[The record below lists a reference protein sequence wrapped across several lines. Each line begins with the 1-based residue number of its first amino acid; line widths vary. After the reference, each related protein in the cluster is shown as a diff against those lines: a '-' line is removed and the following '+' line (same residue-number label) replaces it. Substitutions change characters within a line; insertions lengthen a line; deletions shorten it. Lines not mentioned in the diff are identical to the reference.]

1 MERLWFITNPNSG
14 SSDATKVE
22 AIEAACADRGLR
34 FVGRTDFPEYPLPTL
49 EELDHAGADTV
60 MLFAGD
66 GTINA
71 AACALA
77 AWDGAILILPGGT
90 MNMLARALH
99 GEAEPAAI
107 VSAAHDRTRRLAL
120 PYVEAGPH
128 RALVGLIVG
137 PAASWYHARE
147 HVRKW
152 SLGELF
158 PAIRAAWRRTF
169 GQGIRLSGA
178 PGFPPR
184 IQGAYIRAEDDH
196 LEVTAIDARDV
207 RSIADLGWSWVTGDW
222 VAARAVT
229 ETRAEE
235 LRIAER
241 RAVLALFD
249 GEPELLEPGTR
260 IGVRRSTPGAPSFPR
275 CVSTISWS

>member
-1 MERLWFITNPNSG
+1 MERLWFITNPQSG
-14 SSDATKVE
+14 SSDARKAE
-22 AIEAACADRGLR
+22 AIEAACAERGLR
-34 FVGRTDFPEYPLPTL
+34 FVGRTDFPREPLPTPDD
-49 EELDHAGADTV
+49 LDRAGADAV

-77 AWDGAILILPGGT
+77 EWDGGILILPGGT
-90 MNMLARALH
+90 MNLLAKALH
-99 GEAEPAAI
+99 GDADPAAI
-107 VSAAHDRTRRLAL
+107 IAAAHAYDRRIAL
-120 PYVEAGPH
+120 PYVEAGAH

-147 HVRKW
+147 RVREGR
-152 SLGELF
+152 LGKLL

-169 GQGIRLSGA
+169 GRGVRLSGA

-184 IQGAYIRAEDDH
+184 VQGAYVRAEGDG
-196 LEVTAIDARDV
+196 LAVAVVDARDV

-229 ETRAEE
+229 EAHAGE
-235 LRIAER
+235 LRIAEHR
-241 RAVLALFD
+241 SVLALFD
-249 GEPELLEPGTR
+249 GEPQLIEPRTR
-260 IGVRRSTPGAPSFPR
+260 ITVGRTRKQF
-275 CVSTISWS
+275 VSTLEGKA